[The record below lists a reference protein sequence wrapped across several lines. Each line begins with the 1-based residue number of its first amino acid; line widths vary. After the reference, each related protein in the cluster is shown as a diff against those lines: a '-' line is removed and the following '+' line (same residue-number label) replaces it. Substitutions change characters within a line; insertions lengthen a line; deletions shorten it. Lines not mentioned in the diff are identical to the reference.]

1 MAKKQS
7 EDTVTITVTEDAL
20 SVTINDDPSVPAFT
34 LNLDLFGQVR
44 SDVRVASD
52 KERNGVTPSVRDSYV
67 VAAPLLIPLSCLQM
81 GYNCTVH
88 GLVRPVMPHLTPTP
102 SLCCSALRIYHAFP
116 DTT

>member
-67 VAAPLLIPLSCLQM
+67 VAAP
-81 GYNCTVH
+81 
-88 GLVRPVMPHLTPTP
+88 
-102 SLCCSALRIYHAFP
+102 P
-116 DTT
+116 DTAFVSPNGLQLYSPRVSAPCDAPPYPNTLAVLFGTAY